1 MKLSFLIPTLLLLT
15 LFVSCKKDA
24 ATDTPAT
31 AKTIEDYLVKNNEIT
46 GWALGSGK
54 WTANNITELTNRIN
68 GAAEIYRRHGF
79 VEAAFQDYPGT
90 VNNAQATLKL
100 TVFNQ
105 ANKANATSLYNDP
118 SIGFT
123 GAIAWTS
130 GAGEAA
136 QYVRNDGFSQQL
148 CFYRNNFFV
157 LLEINADTEESLNIV
172 KQFALN
178 VDAKTK

>member
-1 MKLSFLIPTLLLLT
+1 MKSLTSLSALLLLT
-15 LFVSCKKDA
+15 LLASCKKDA
-24 ATDTPAT
+24 GTETP

-46 GWALGSGK
+46 GWALGSSR

-79 VEAAFQDYPGT
+79 VEAASQDYRGT
-90 VNNAQATLKL
+90 VNNNQATLTL

-105 ANKANATSLYNDP
+105 ANKANASSLYNDP
-118 SIGFT
+118 AVGFS
-123 GAIAWTS
+123 GAITWTN

-136 QYVRNDGFSQQL
+136 QYLRNGGLSQQL

-157 LLEINADTEESLNIV
+157 LLEISADTEESLNIA

>member
-1 MKLSFLIPTLLLLT
+1 MKSFISISTLLLLT
-15 LFVSCKKDA
+15 LLASCKKDA
-24 ATDTPAT
+24 GTETP

-46 GWALGSGK
+46 GWTVGSNK

-79 VEAAFQDYPGT
+79 VEAASQEYRGT
-90 VNNAQATLKL
+90 VNSNQAVLKL

-105 ANKANATSLYNDP
+105 GTQANASSLYNDP
-118 SIGFT
+118 DVGFS
-123 GAIAWTS
+123 GALTWMN

-136 QYVRNDGFSQQL
+136 HYLRNAGLSQQL

-157 LLEINADTEESLNIV
+157 LLEISQDTEESLNIV

-178 VDAKTK
+178 VDAKAK

>member
-1 MKLSFLIPTLLLLT
+1 MKLSTLCSALILLT
-15 LFVSCKKDA
+15 LLVSCKKDA
-24 ATDTPAT
+24 ATENP

-46 GWALGSGK
+46 GWTLGSNK
-54 WTANNITELTNRIN
+54 WTANNISELTNRIN

-79 VEAAFQDYPGT
+79 VEAASQDYQGT
-90 VNNAQATLKL
+90 VNSNQTALKL

-105 ANKANATSLYNDP
+105 ASKANASAVYSDP
-118 SIGFT
+118 DVGFS
-123 GAIAWTS
+123 GAITWTN
-130 GAGEAA
+130 GAGEAS
-136 QYVRNDGFSQQL
+136 QYLRNGGLSQQL